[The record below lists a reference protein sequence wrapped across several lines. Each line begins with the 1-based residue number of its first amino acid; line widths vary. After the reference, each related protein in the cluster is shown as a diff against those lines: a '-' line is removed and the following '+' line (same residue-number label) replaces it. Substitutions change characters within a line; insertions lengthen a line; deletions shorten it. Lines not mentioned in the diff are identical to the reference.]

1 MSDEFVKN
9 PETGRPVK
17 VGGRIW
23 HRLLKK
29 GLIKNT
35 DYKDPNILATI
46 EEDENVKV
54 KRFEINQSLPP
65 EIEAVTGRG
74 KYKNKIVKRKL
85 PLVRKKP
92 PVEIQQT
99 QDESDTSDTDSDD
112 DIKDMILNQ
121 LNQLNQL
128 RMSQKNKKSTTDTDY
143 TTEHEYTTTDVEEF

>member
-1 MSDEFVKN
+1 MTDEQFVKN
-9 PETGRPVK
+9 PETGRAVK
-17 VGGRIW
+17 IGGRIW

-46 EEDENVKV
+46 EEDDNVKV
-54 KRFEINQSLPP
+54 KCFEINQSLPP

-128 RMSQKNKKSTTDTDY
+128 RMSNNTDY

>member
-1 MSDEFVKN
+1 MTDEQFVKN
-9 PETGRPVK
+9 PETGRAVK
-17 VGGRIW
+17 IGGRIW

-85 PLVRKKP
+85 PLVRKPK
-92 PVEIQQT
+92 VEIQQAVS
-99 QDESDTSDTDSDD
+99 SDSDTDSDD
-112 DIKDMILNQ
+112 DIQDMILNE
-121 LNQLNQL
+121 LNQL